1 VSPSAESLRI
11 TSPATGALV
20 AEVALVAATE
30 LPALA
35 VRAREALRAWAELGV
50 AARCAQLLRFRAV
63 IAERA
68 DEIAAAV
75 AAETGKPIAE
85 AHATELFLVL
95 EGITHWAQNAKQLL
109 APERIR
115 PRLFKHKRVLSRWI
129 PRGLVGVIS
138 PWNFPFAIP
147 VGDAVPALIAGNA
160 VIVKPSELTPGSA
173 LLAAALWREA
183 GLPPEIFQVVVGRGD
198 LGAALLEHVDMV
210 MFTGSV
216 ATGRRIA
223 MRCGE
228 LLVPCSLELGGKD
241 PMIVCADADLE
252 RAANAC
258 VWGALVNAGQACLS
272 VERVYVEAPVYDEF
286 VRRVEA
292 KVRSLRQSG
301 PGEGAD
307 VGSLTS
313 AAQREKV
320 ERHVQDA
327 LARGATVV
335 TGGKRTPGHAG
346 LFFEPTLLLD
356 VDHSM
361 ECMRDETFGPTI
373 PVMRVRDVEQAIQL
387 ANDSSFGLGASV
399 FTKDWRKGLRIAERI
414 RAGGVCVNDC
424 LVQAFFPNAP
434 MGGMKQSG
442 IGRRHGAEGIRK
454 YCEQQTLVV
463 DRLGL
468 RSEPF
473 WYPRSRTKHALL
485 RGAMRLLYG
494 RARARPARGVDEQSP
509 GFREGPRGNA
519 GAPAAA
525 APVSTQ
531 AGHPGRSDPAVP

>member
-11 TSPATGALV
+11 TNPATGTLV
-20 AEVALVAATE
+20 AEVPLVAPTE

-35 VRAREALRAWAELGV
+35 GRAREAQCAWGKLDIAT
-50 AARCAQLLRFRAV
+50 RSAQLLRFRAL

-68 DEIAAAV
+68 DEIAAVV
-75 AAETGKPIAE
+75 AAETGKPLAE

-95 EGITHWAQNAKQLL
+95 EGITHWAHNAKRLL
-109 APERIR
+109 ATERIR

-138 PWNFPFAIP
+138 PWNFPFAIA

-183 GLPPEIFQVVVGRGD
+183 GLPPEIFQVVIGRGD

-258 VWGALVNAGQACLS
+258 VWGALLNAGQACLS

-286 VRRVEA
+286 VRRLEE
-292 KVRSLRQSG
+292 KLRTLRQGG

-313 AAQREKV
+313 ASQLEKV
-320 ERHVQDA
+320 ACHVQDA

-335 TGGKRTPGHAG
+335 SGGKRTPGRAG

-373 PVMRVRDVEQAIQL
+373 PVMKVGDVEQAIRL

-473 WYPRSRTKHALL
+473 WYPRSRTKQAWL

-494 RARARPARGVDEQSP
+494 RPRARPA
-509 GFREGPRGNA
+509 
-519 GAPAAA
+519 
-525 APVSTQ
+525 
-531 AGHPGRSDPAVP
+531 